1 MKKSLLLAALLTL
14 LFGSCRTGIYSV
26 SSGQADESA
35 VCFVASQSYNIEVDI
50 DGVTYNTKTIKQQPQ
65 KARRDIKATAN
76 EKIKLATGRHTVKVT
91 NYGTQIYSKE
101 IFISA
106 TEVKIIEL

>member
-1 MKKSLLLAALLTL
+1 MKKSLLLAVLLTF
-14 LFGSCRTGIYSV
+14 LFGSCRTGVYSV

-35 VCFVASQSYNIEVDI
+35 VCFVSSKSFPIEVNI
-50 DGVTYNTKTIKQQPQ
+50 DGVSYSTKTIKDKPQ
-65 KARRDIKATAN
+65 KANRNIKATAN

-91 NYGTQIYSKE
+91 KDGTQIYSKE